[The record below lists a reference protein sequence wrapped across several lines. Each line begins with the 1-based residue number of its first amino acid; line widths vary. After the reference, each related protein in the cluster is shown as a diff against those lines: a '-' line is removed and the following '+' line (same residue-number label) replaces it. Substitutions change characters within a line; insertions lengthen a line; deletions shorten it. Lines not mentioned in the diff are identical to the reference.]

1 MPSKASKPSF
11 DGKLE
16 RATFFGHSPNLP
28 RIVEVE
34 LTNLRPNPDQPR
46 TDFNAASIQD
56 LAASIQ
62 QHGMIQPIAVM
73 KDPQYPDDPAKF
85 LIVAGE
91 RRYRA
96 WQLLGRET
104 MPAVITAGDPAEIAL
119 IENIQR
125 ENLHP
130 LDEA

>member
-1 MPSKASKPSF
+1 MPGKASKTLSF

-16 RATFFGHSPNLP
+16 RATFFGHSPDLP

-34 LTNLRPNPDQPR
+34 LKNLRPNPEQPR
-46 TDFNAASIQD
+46 TDFNAASIRD
-56 LAASIQ
+56 SPSIQ

-73 KDPQYPDDPAKF
+73 KDPGIRTTQQKF

-104 MPAVITAGDPAEIAL
+104 MPAVITAGEI
-119 IENIQR
+119 R
-125 ENLHP
+125 RRSP
-130 LDEA
+130 

>member
-1 MPSKASKPSF
+1 MAGKASKPSF

-16 RATFFGHSPNLP
+16 RATFFGHSLNLP

-46 TDFNAASIQD
+46 TDFNPASIQE

-73 KDPQYPDDPAKF
+73 KDPPLSGRPNEVSHCRWRTPVPCLA
-85 LIVAGE
+85 I
-91 RRYRA
+91 A
-96 WQLLGRET
+96 WT
-104 MPAVITAGDPAEIAL
+104 
-119 IENIQR
+119 
-125 ENLHP
+125 
-130 LDEA
+130 

>member
-1 MPSKASKPSF
+1 MPGKANKPSF

-34 LTNLRPNPDQPR
+34 LKNLRPNPEQPR

-73 KDPQYPDDPAKF
+73 KDHSIRTTQPNFSLSLAS
-85 LIVAGE
+85 AGTALGSCSDV
-91 RRYRA
+91 RRCR
-96 WQLLGRET
+96 QSLLLAIRRRS
-104 MPAVITAGDPAEIAL
+104 P
-119 IENIQR
+119 
-125 ENLHP
+125 
-130 LDEA
+130 